1 MTINVSKKVADNI
14 RLARSHTLAA
24 PVDGSYDLIA
34 LPRYAFVMN
43 TWVYISTAYADGG
56 ATITIGFKGNG
67 ESASAD
73 YFMASATADPDA
85 LGTKTGG
92 VAKWFNDQRGM
103 ITVACDDNAGAAGT
117 FIVFAA
123 YTVLH

>member
-24 PVDGSYDLIA
+24 PADGSYDLFA
-34 LPRYAFVMN
+34 FPKYAFVMD
-43 TWVYISTAYADGG
+43 TWIWISTAYADAG
-56 ATITIGFKGNG
+56 ATITLGFKGNG
-67 ESASAD
+67 ESADVD
-73 YFMASATADPDA
+73 YFMISATADPDA

-103 ITVACDDNAGAAGT
+103 LTVDCDDNAGAAGT